1 MAQSIYDF
9 RLPSITGTEVDF
21 SQYRGKVL
29 VFVNVASR
37 CGYTGQYRDL
47 EAFYQAYK
55 DKGVVVLGFPS
66 NNFGGQEPGSNE
78 EIATFC
84 STTYGVSFPMFAK
97 ISVKGNE
104 MHPLYQF
111 LTRRQLNQSHD
122 DFDIT
127 WNFNKVVVDRL
138 GRVVHHF
145 KSGVNPSET
154 EFRQA
159 IDALLH

>member
-1 MAQSIYDF
+1 
-9 RLPSITGTEVDF
+9 
-21 SQYRGKVL
+21 VL

>member
-55 DKGVVVLGFPS
+55 DKGVVVLGFPA

-154 EFRQA
+154 EFRHA